1 MSHVWL
7 IGLVGLNILLGFMV
21 GTEHA
26 KEQLP
31 AKITA
36 SIIEC
41 GRLQSQ
47 KNPNSLYVRLR
58 VDLHEG
64 KHGTV
69 LCLK

>member
-1 MSHVWL
+1 MGVAAL
-7 IGLVGLNILLGFMV
+7 VLFLGYMIGIR
-21 GTEHA
+21 EAA
-26 KEQLP
+26 KEFP

-47 KNPNSLYVRLR
+47 KNPNPNSLYVRLR
-58 VDLHEG
+58 VDLHDG